1 MAQSQTTKTIND
13 ELQEIR
19 FIIPGEPFGKE
30 RPKVTFRSIVDE
42 SGNEK
47 RFSKAYTPPKTK
59 NYEEMARFCYQNV
72 AKGRHFLN
80 DDKLS
85 ICIDAYFS
93 IPKSVNKTKRK
104 EMLANILRP
113 TKKPDW
119 DNIGKA
125 VCDSLNELAYH
136 DDKQIVE
143 ARVRK
148 FYAAEARVEVTIRKI
163 ASESAD
169 CDSC

>member
-1 MAQSQTTKTIND
+1 MEPNLTAKNKKD
-13 ELQEIR
+13 NLQEIR
-19 FIIPGEPFGKE
+19 FVIPGEPFGKE

-42 SGNEK
+42 NGSEK
-47 RFSKAYTPPKTK
+47 RFSKAYTPPKTR

-93 IPKSVNKTKRK
+93 IPKSASKAKRN
-104 EMLANILRP
+104 EMLGNILRP

-125 VCDSLNELAYH
+125 ICDSLNELAYH

-148 FYAAEARVEVTIRKI
+148 IYAEEARVEVTIRKI
-163 ASESAD
+163 TGVSPNDES
-169 CDSC
+169 C

>member
-42 SGNEK
+42 NGSEK

-59 NYEEMARFCYQNV
+59 NYEEMARFCCQNV
-72 AKGRHFLN
+72 AKGRRFRD

-93 IPKSVNKTKRK
+93 IPKSASKAKRK

-125 VCDSLNELAYH
+125 ICDSLNELAYH

-148 FYAAEARVEVTIRKI
+148 FYAEEARVEVTIRKI

-169 CDSC
+169 CDPG